1 MIKEHNKKG
10 ADQKA
15 KLLTI
20 DTGLK
25 KVEEEELE
33 YKYNSDGSE
42 AEIIVPPLKPEDKV
56 IPKEVAK
63 VVE

>member
-1 MIKEHNKKG
+1 M
-10 ADQKA
+10 
-15 KLLTI
+15 LTI